1 MVLHMNW
8 GYVSGKNKQ
17 KQTKKKKRRKKT
29 IKKRMIVYTTGSL
42 FNKHTG

>member
-17 KQTKKKKRRKKT
+17 KQTKKKKRRKKN
-29 IKKRMIVYTTGSL
+29 
-42 FNKHTG
+42 NKEKNDCLYDRFSV